1 MQAASQPR
9 QGWVQVMKRYK
20 HNLSHYRLLTCDMG
34 QLVPI
39 TCVEAL
45 PGDTIQHNTSALVRV
60 SPLAAPVM
68 HPVTARIHHFFVPNR
83 IIWDGWEDFITGGP
97 DGLNADTPPQYTVST
112 GNGGATGSLPDYL
125 GIPPGINGLKI
136 NELPIRA
143 FNLIYNEFYRDQDLV
158 TERAIDDTSIPQ
170 IAWEKDYF
178 TTCRPFS
185 QKGPAVTVPIGD
197 RAPVTGIGPE
207 QAASF
212 PVTNVAVK
220 ESDGGIGL
228 YNNAQLVSTDVPLQG
243 ENVYLEENPDLAG
256 FPNIFA
262 DLANATG
269 GDINDV
275 RKAFAI
281 QRYQEARARYGSR
294 YTEYLRYLGVTPKD
308 SRLQRPEFLGGG
320 RTQLNFSEIMQT
332 SNGTDPRFGVGD
344 LYGHGIGAMRSNRYR
359 RHIEEHGWI
368 ISLLSVRPKA
378 IYNNGVHRQWLRL
391 DKEDYFQKELQW
403 IGQQE
408 VLNNEIY
415 ADASPAGLETF
426 GFQDRYMD
434 YRSVPSGVSAEFRD
448 LLNYWHMAREFT
460 APPVLNQSFTDCIPT
475 KRIHNDQT
483 QNALWITTQHRMVAR
498 RLIARNAA
506 PRIL

>member
-1 MQAASQPR
+1 
-9 QGWVQVMKRYK
+9 MKRYK

-158 TERAIDDTSIPQ
+158 AEREQNDTSIPQ

-185 QKGPAVTVPIGD
+185 QKGPAVTVPVGQS
-197 RAPVTGIGPE
+197 APVVAEAPNSDPRFNTFGSTGTPAPLATADGGSAGLVSQGIGI
-207 QAASF
+207 
-212 PVTNVAVK
+212 
-220 ESDGGIGL
+220 DGSPMIWDDPKL
-228 YNNAQLVSTDVPLQG
+228 
-243 ENVYLEENPDLAG
+243 
-256 FPNIFA
+256 IA

-332 SNGTDPRFGVGD
+332 ANGTDPRFGVGD

-415 ADASPAGLETF
+415 ADATAAGLETF

-460 APPVLNQSFTDCIPT
+460 APPVLNQSFTDCVPT